1 MCLFENCLRT
11 GPPIPEPAGR
21 APGFVSLVG
30 DRGAGA
36 GSNRA
41 GGSGVDDAVSSQS
54 TQAVGG
60 SSPVY
65 EVLWVEHSGVRKRR
79 FVKRKEI
86 LRQQR
91 LQARDLRRVDSS
103 LGGAKDQPSLVLR
116 EQCMLI
122 NLGGVKG
129 IVTREGMIVF
139 EPDSRPVAR
148 FLQLL
153 QPSFEKERLQGP
165 DGEATGA
172 AVGSSGDFDGG
183 LPSLEVGEHAP
194 FQMECVE
201 AALKFRCEQLEA
213 RLERASGRAVK
224 LLQKLPQSI
233 NPENLEELR
242 RLKTTL
248 VTLESLSDTMQELL
262 EELLDDDDEIVEI
275 ARFFDVVGPTEGLGA
290 PTGPSTDSA
299 LVPGSPEVTHVQAAA
314 ASAAEAGLEGQFS
327 TWMEGPT
334 AGEREVDLIED
345 LFEYYYQRCAVNFTE
360 AERLLAG
367 MRDLEESISVVLS
380 SRRYE
385 VNRLELILSMASFAA
400 ALGAVVSGIFGMN
413 LRSTLEMSV
422 VGFYGATTFIAFMCI
437 SVFVLLYEYTKGR
450 NIL

>member
-1 MCLFENCLRT
+1 MLPDL
-11 GPPIPEPAGR
+11 A
-21 APGFVSLVG
+21 
-30 DRGAGA
+30 RGAGA
-36 GSNRA
+36 GAA
-41 GGSGVDDAVSSQS
+41 GGAGVDAAAA
-54 TQAVGG
+54 TAAPVGG

-65 EVLWVEHSGVRKRR
+65 EVLWLDPSGGSKRR

-91 LQARDLRRVDSS
+91 LQARDLRRVDPS

-116 EQCMLI
+116 EQCMII

-129 IVTREGMIVF
+129 IVTRDGMMLF
-139 EPDSRPVAR
+139 EPESRAAKQFR
-148 FLQLL
+148 ALL
-153 QPSFEKERLQGP
+153 QPRLGQGS
-165 DGEATGA
+165 DDAGD
-172 AVGSSGDFDGG
+172 SGDFGSDMGAGG
-183 LPSLEVGEHAP
+183 GGGGTSQEVGEHAP

-201 AALKFRCEQLEA
+201 SALKFRCEQLEE
-213 RLERASGRAVK
+213 RLDRASSRAVK
-224 LLQKLPQSI
+224 LLQKLPKSI

-248 VTLESLSDTMQELL
+248 VTLESLSDTIQELL
-262 EELLDDDDEIVEI
+262 EELLDDDDEVAEI
-275 ARFFDVVGPTEGLGA
+275 ARFFDVAGDFRDVDPA
-290 PTGPSTDSA
+290 DPSISSSPSIPSTS
-299 LVPGSPEVTHVQAAA
+299 PGSPD
-314 ASAAEAGLEGQFS
+314 SAELQGQFS
-327 TWMEGPT
+327 LWVEGPT
-334 AGEREVDLIED
+334 AGEREIDLVED

-400 ALGAVVSGIFGMN
+400 ALGAVASGIFGMN
-413 LRSTLEMSV
+413 LRSTLENSV
-422 VGFYGATTFIAFMCI
+422 IGFYGATSFIAFMCI
-437 SVFVLLYEYTKGR
+437 SVFVLLYNYTKNR